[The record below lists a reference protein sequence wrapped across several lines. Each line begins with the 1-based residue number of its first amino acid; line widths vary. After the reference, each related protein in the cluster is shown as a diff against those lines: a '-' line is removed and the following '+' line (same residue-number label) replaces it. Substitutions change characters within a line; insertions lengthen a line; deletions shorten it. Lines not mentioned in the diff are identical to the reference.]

1 MKKKYDNAEIKF
13 IDRLMKKYDQEGKD
27 IKYQVS
33 EFYEASAHA
42 EITSTPDKDPFA
54 GILLT
59 IRKTPVPQ
67 LLTENEMLEKC
78 FKIRENVKQC
88 KSDNIELNFIQGFQK
103 FSGNNHKLDNTV
115 IKAIARDGDTPV
127 YLHIKKGDALNSL
140 VFIGGD
146 DALAF
151 LVTKGLDGE
160 DRVVRL
166 SEFHLLSISKNS
178 TSEKE
183 IGLMTSY
190 SWMGGKVNSS
200 IIMGMNLDPIKNL
213 LLSEGLRNMTS
224 EEENPTETLK
234 EDANE

>member
-1 MKKKYDNAEIKF
+1 MSKKADKAERKF
-13 IDRLMKKYDQEGKD
+13 IDRLIKADDNELKD
-27 IKYQVS
+27 VKNQVS
-33 EFYEASAHA
+33 MFYEAVERA
-42 EITSTPDKDPFA
+42 EISAKSDKDPFA

-59 IRKTPVPQ
+59 IRKNPVPQ

-88 KSDNIELNFIQGFQK
+88 KPDNVELNFIQGIQR
-103 FSGNNHKLDNTV
+103 FSGNKHELDNTV
-115 IKAIARDGDTPV
+115 IKIIAKDANTPV
-127 YLHIKKGDALNSL
+127 YIHIKKGDELNSL

-160 DRVVRL
+160 DCVVRL

-178 TSEKE
+178 TPEKE

-190 SWMGGKVNSS
+190 EWMGAKVHSS
-200 IIMGMNLDPIKNL
+200 VIIGMNLDPIKNL
-213 LLSEGLRNMTS
+213 LLSEGLRTMTS
-224 EEENPTETLK
+224 EEKNPVETLK

>member
-33 EFYEASAHA
+33 EFYEAGEHA

-67 LLTENEMLEKC
+67 LLTEIEMREKC
-78 FKIRENVKQC
+78 LKIRENVKQC
-88 KSDNIELNFIQGFQK
+88 KPDNIELNFIQGVQK
-103 FSGNNHKLDNTV
+103 FKGNNHKLDNTV
-115 IKAIARDGDTPV
+115 IKAIAKDADTPV
-127 YLHIKKGDALNSL
+127 YLHIRKSDVLNSL

-151 LVTKGLDGE
+151 LVTKGLNGE
-160 DRVVRL
+160 DCVVSL
-166 SEFHLLSISKNS
+166 SEFHLLSISENS
-178 TSEKE
+178 TPEKE

-190 SWMGGKVNSS
+190 SWMGAKVHSS
-200 IIMGMNLDPIKNL
+200 VIMGMNLEPIKNL
-213 LLSEGLRNMTS
+213 LLSEGLRTMSNEGQKLSATS
-224 EEENPTETLK
+224 K

>member
-1 MKKKYDNAEIKF
+1 MSKKADNAERKF
-13 IDRLMKKYDQEGKD
+13 IDRLIKADYKEQEDVKN
-27 IKYQVS
+27 QVS
-33 EFYEASAHA
+33 MFYEAVERA
-42 EITSTPDKDPFA
+42 EISTKLAKDPFA

-59 IRKTPVPQ
+59 IRKKPLPQ
-67 LLTENEMLEKC
+67 PLTKQQMLEKC
-78 FKIRENVKQC
+78 SHIRDNVKQG
-88 KSDNIELNFIQGFQK
+88 KPDNIELNFIQGIQK
-103 FSGNNHKLDNTV
+103 FRSNKHELDNTV
-115 IKAIARDGDTPV
+115 IKAIAKDANTPV
-127 YLHIKKGDALNSL
+127 YLHIKKGDSLNSL

-160 DRVVRL
+160 DCVVRL

-190 SWMGGKVNSS
+190 SWMGAKVHSS
-200 IIMGMNLDPIKNL
+200 VIIGMNLDPIKNL
-213 LLSEGLRNMTS
+213 LLSEGLRTMTS
-224 EEENPTETLK
+224 EEKNPAETLK